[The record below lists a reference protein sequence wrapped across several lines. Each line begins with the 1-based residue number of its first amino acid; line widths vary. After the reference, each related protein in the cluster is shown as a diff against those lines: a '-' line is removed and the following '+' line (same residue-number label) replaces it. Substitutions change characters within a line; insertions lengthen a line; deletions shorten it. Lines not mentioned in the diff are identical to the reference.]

1 MNVTSFQII
10 IEFELDQQIILSRG
24 PQLKEIQEI
33 LNGRL
38 TILNTPPFA
47 PPPVPRALIKSADTL
62 LTISLNRFEISMTPL
77 QHIMNNYESC
87 VKFVKSRMES
97 IIKILRIED
106 LKYKSLG
113 AISNIQY
120 PSVKQDVPGIRI
132 MEPIFDRLINIPR
145 NERDLAS
152 FQLLIGFMENN
163 LFINYNISGYEFRNV
178 QIIATPTHD
187 QKFIAIDATKYP
199 IAESGI
205 EVKIDINNK
214 KRKDNKAPLEDVN
227 LILDESVNK
236 YYSLGK
242 VLNLEDF
249 LK

>member
-1 MNVTSFQII
+1 MKVVSFQIV
-10 IEFELDQQIILSRG
+10 IEFELDEQIILSLG
-24 PQLKEIQEI
+24 PQLKELQEI

-47 PPPVPRALIKSADTL
+47 PPPLPRALIKGADTL
-62 LTISLNRFEISMTPL
+62 LTISLDRFEIRTTPL
-77 QHIMNNYESC
+77 QHIMHNYESC
-87 VKFVKSRMES
+87 VKFVKSRIES
-97 IIKILRIED
+97 IFKILRIED

-120 PSVKQDVPGIRI
+120 PSDKHDIPVIKAL
-132 MEPIFDRLINIPR
+132 EPIFDRLINIPR

-152 FQLLIGFMENN
+152 FGFLFGFMEND
-163 LFINYNISGYEFRNV
+163 LFINYNISGYELRNI
-178 QIIATPTHD
+178 QIIATPQHE
-187 QKFIAIDATKYP
+187 QKIITIDATKYP
-199 IAESGI
+199 VMESGI

-214 KRKDNKAPLEDVN
+214 RRKDNKAPIEDVN

-236 YYSLGK
+236 HHSLGK
-242 VLNLEDF
+242 ELNLEDF